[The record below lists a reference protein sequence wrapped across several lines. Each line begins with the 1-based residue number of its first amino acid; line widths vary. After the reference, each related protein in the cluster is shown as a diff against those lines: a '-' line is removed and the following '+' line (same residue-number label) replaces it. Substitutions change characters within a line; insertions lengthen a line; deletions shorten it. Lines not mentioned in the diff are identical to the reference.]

1 MPDGFALVALLVA
14 TLRAATP
21 LLLAGFGELVAERAG
36 VLNLGVEGMMLVGAA
51 AGFIAT
57 ASTGNPALGLAVA
70 ALAGALM
77 ALLFGFLTLTLR
89 ANQVACGLA
98 LTIFGVGLS
107 ALIGLPYQGT
117 PITGLATVIWPKLDA
132 ASPMAQQLMLLDP
145 MVWLALATPGL
156 VWVFLYRTR
165 RGLVVRAVGESHDVA
180 HALGYSVLRVRYA
193 AVLFGGA
200 MAGLAGAYLSLVYT
214 PMWTREHGGRARLD
228 RARLGGVLRLEA
240 GLAGARRRA
249 VRLRHHRAIP
259 RRRLRPRRLAAS
271 AVDAALPRHRGGAG
285 ADLPRRDAAEAQCP
299 GGAGQAVQRHRL
311 NPETVMGPFG

>member
-1 MPDGFALVALLVA
+1 MDDGFALVALLVA

-21 LLLAGFGELVAERAG
+21 LLLAGFGELVAERSG

-57 ASTGNPALGLAVA
+57 ASTGNPLLGLAVA
-70 ALAGALM
+70 AVAGALM

-117 PITGLATVIWPKLDA
+117 PITGLATVIWPDLDS
-132 ASPMAQQLMLLDP
+132 ASPMAQQFMLLDP
-145 MVWLALATPGL
+145 VVWLALATPAL
-156 VWVFLYRTR
+156 VWAFLYRTR

-193 AVLFGGA
+193 AVTFGGA

-214 PMWTREHGGRARLD
+214 PMWTENMVAGRGWIAL
-228 RARLGGVLRLEA
+228 ALVVFSAWKPAWLALGAVLFGFVTIA
-240 GLAGARRRA
+240 QFHAGAFGLDVSPHLLSMLPYLATVVVLVLISRDA
-249 VRLRHHRAIP
+249 TRLKLNAP
-259 RRRLRPRRLAAS
+259 
-271 AVDAALPRHRGGAG
+271 AALGKPFSAAG
-285 ADLPRRDAAEAQCP
+285 
-299 GGAGQAVQRHRL
+299 
-311 NPETVMGPFG
+311 